1 MKGPSPSPSMFLIFA
16 KVARPVAL
24 LVLFSTS
31 SILTI
36 AAPVAAFTVSSTT
49 LTKRNCQF
57 NGNTKIKK
65 QINRRPTS
73 YSDVNHQ
80 DGRWLL
86 QQLFS
91 SPNNNEEEIVGQKQV
106 KTFDQAGR
114 SLIEEED
121 EAKLREMGDF
131 DSNPESKEANMER
144 MREAIR
150 LRTADMGLEKSK
162 LSQEYFQEL
171 SRKSKEEDER
181 VQQGGAA
188 SDDELDLSQISSE
201 PMVAGSKTGNRG
213 ERDKSLPNML
223 YNPEDEMSEEEMKEV
238 DKVGN
243 LPIYE
248 QVVEELKNAKWPT
261 LGAAT
266 REVGLLFII
275 VGLTGAI
282 IINWDQLLRNVYT
295 DLGFIPSADT
305 IESSFSKIDFL
316 PEGWT
321 NGMNEQDVAN
331 LQDEIATTGKNL
343 DISQK

>member
-1 MKGPSPSPSMFLIFA
+1 
-16 KVARPVAL
+16 
-24 LVLFSTS
+24 
-31 SILTI
+31 
-36 AAPVAAFTVSSTT
+36 
-49 LTKRNCQF
+49 
-57 NGNTKIKK
+57 
-65 QINRRPTS
+65 
-73 YSDVNHQ
+73 
-80 DGRWLL
+80 
-86 QQLFS
+86 
-91 SPNNNEEEIVGQKQV
+91 
-106 KTFDQAGR
+106 
-114 SLIEEED
+114 
-121 EAKLREMGDF
+121 
-131 DSNPESKEANMER
+131 MER